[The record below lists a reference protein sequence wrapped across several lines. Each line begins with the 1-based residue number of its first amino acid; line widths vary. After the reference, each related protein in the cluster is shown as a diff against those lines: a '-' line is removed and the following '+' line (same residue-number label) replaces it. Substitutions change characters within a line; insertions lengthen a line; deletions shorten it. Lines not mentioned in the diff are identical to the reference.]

1 MASLNTRLTRLL
13 GIKTPVV
20 LAPMA
25 IPGSLDRTAIAVH
38 KAGGF
43 GFTGAGT
50 DDAPKI
56 RTRLQSIRTELHV
69 PPSSPLPIGV
79 GVLCWIADKHGNEGM
94 IPAILGEHPKAIWL
108 AFGTD
113 LGKYVKQIREYNEKN
128 GTKILV
134 VVSATSLEEALQAA
148 NEWKVDVLNVQ
159 GTEAGGHLSAS
170 APTLSV
176 FLTAVVTALESAQDP
191 PILLGAGGIS
201 TGAQVASLLTLGASG
216 AVVGSRFLVT
226 PEVNYAPARVQAL
239 LDADLKSTVISMAFD
254 EVRDTMG
261 WPEGVSGRGLRN
273 DIIKDEEEGA
283 SLEERVRRFNSG
295 EGFRQVIY
303 AGMGIALTK
312 EVKSAEDIVKELHE
326 DTVKA
331 LRASVQILS

>member
-1 MASLNTRLTRLL
+1 MTALNTRLTRLL

-50 DDAPKI
+50 DDTTKI
-56 RTRLQSIRTELHV
+56 RTRLQAIRTELNV

-79 GVLCWIADKHGNEGM
+79 GVLCWIADKPGNEKM
-94 IPAILGEHPKAIWL
+94 VPAILAEHPKAIWL

-113 LGKYVKQIREYNEKN
+113 LGKYVKQIRAHNEKN
-128 GTKILV
+128 GTDILI
-134 VVSATSLEEALQAA
+134 VVSATSLEEAVQAA
-148 NEWKVDVLNVQ
+148 EEWKVDVLNVQ

-170 APTLSV
+170 APPLSV
-176 FLTAVVTALESAQDP
+176 LLTAVVTALKSP

-216 AVVGSRFLVT
+216 AVVGSRFLVS

-261 WPEGVSGRGLRN
+261 WPEGISGRGLRN

-283 SLEERVRRFNSG
+283 SLEERVRRFDSG

-331 LRASVQILS
+331 LRASAQILS